1 MERVADVLGRKYPQF
16 NTVSPNHFVSDALYQ
31 MCAENV
37 DHLIVLENDRFSGIV
52 TNSEIANKVLFSD
65 KPLNQVRVQEFMN
78 TNLPVATLEDSIEY
92 CMQLLD
98 RYKSKFVVV
107 YDRFDFK
114 GVVSAQDL
122 MQEALSKRSNIFENQ
137 PAAEDPYNW
146 SY

>member
-37 DHLIVLENDRFSGIV
+37 DYLIVLENDRFSGIV
-52 TNSEIANKVLFSD
+52 TSSEIANKVLFVD
-65 KPLNQVRVQEFMN
+65 KPLNQLRVQDFMN
-78 TNLPVATLEDSIEY
+78 TNLPVATLGDSIEY
-92 CMQLLD
+92 CLQLVE
-98 RYKSKFVVV
+98 RYKSKFLVV

-114 GVVSAQDL
+114 GVVTAHDL
-122 MQEALSKRSNIFENQ
+122 MQEALQKRNMVFESL
-137 PAAEDPYNW
+137 PLAEHPYNW